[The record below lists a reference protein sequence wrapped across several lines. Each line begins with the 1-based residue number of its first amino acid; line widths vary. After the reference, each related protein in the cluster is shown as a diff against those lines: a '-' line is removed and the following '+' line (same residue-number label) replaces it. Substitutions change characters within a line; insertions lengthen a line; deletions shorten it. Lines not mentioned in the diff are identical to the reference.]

1 MRILHTADWH
11 LGKLFYGNYLT
22 EDQAYVLEQQF
33 LPLLRDEGIDAVVL
47 AGDVYDRSLP
57 PAEAVELF
65 DDIATKITADL
76 KIPFLV
82 ISGNHDSPARLSFA
96 SRLLAP
102 QGLYIAGE
110 LDRLMK
116 RVPSPS

>member
-47 AGDVYDRSLP
+47 AGFGNVGVFALKEALDIPVLCQP
-57 PAEAVELF
+57 PPGAAGALYRRR
-65 DDIATKITADL
+65 IGPPHRAC
-76 KIPFLV
+76 
-82 ISGNHDSPARLSFA
+82 
-96 SRLLAP
+96 
-102 QGLYIAGE
+102 GL
-110 LDRLMK
+110 R
-116 RVPSPS
+116 R